1 MSDDGSRVALDSAD
15 FWPEDTD
22 EAEGLVLDWYVSEGS
37 QVDDGDLLCEFQVE
51 KIDVEVA
58 APTSGTVDEI
68 VLEKDAELER
78 GDTLAYLMP
87 ERESER

>member
-1 MSDDGSRVALDSAD
+1 MSADESRVALDSAD
-15 FWPEDTD
+15 FWPADAD
-22 EAEGLVLDWYVSEGS
+22 ENEGLVLEWFVSEGS
-37 QVDDGDLLCEFQVE
+37 QVAEGDHLCTFQVE

-78 GDTLAYLMP
+78 GEALAYLTP
-87 ERESER
+87 ASDAGN

>member
-15 FWPEDTD
+15 FWPADADQE
-22 EAEGLVLDWYVSEGS
+22 EGLVLEWYVSEGS
-37 QVDDGDLLCEFQVE
+37 QVAEGDLLCEFQVE

-58 APTSGTVDEI
+58 APTSGSVDEI

-78 GDTLAYLMP
+78 GDTLAYLTP
-87 ERESER
+87 DSGAAG